1 MFAQKDNTVKFG
13 VTQYK
18 DSRLAIGRV
27 ILSVVLTVSL
37 LLAPI
42 FILFLIDMP
51 RVAMVSTVFGFVVL
65 FTVVV
70 ALLTEGRPLEVLV
83 GTAAYAFTSS
93 LSRPRLT
100 FIRYGAILAAFLGN
114 LGGMNQC
121 FVPTT

>member
-51 RVAMVSTVFGFVVL
+51 RVAMVCTVFWFVVL
-65 FTVVV
+65 FAFLV
-70 ALLTEGRPLEVLV
+70 ALLKEGRPQDVLIR
-83 GTAAYAFTSS
+83 TAACAFTS
-93 LSRPRLT
+93 PRH
-100 FIRYGAILAAFLGN
+100 AS
-114 LGGMNQC
+114 
-121 FVPTT
+121 